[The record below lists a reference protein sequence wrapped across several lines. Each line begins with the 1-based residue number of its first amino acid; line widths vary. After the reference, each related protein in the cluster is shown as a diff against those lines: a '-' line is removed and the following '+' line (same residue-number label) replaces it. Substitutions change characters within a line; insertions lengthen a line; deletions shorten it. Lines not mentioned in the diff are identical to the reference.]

1 MITLSSVAAM
11 TDTPPRIVLDTN
23 VLYAGLYSASGK
35 SYQLLKAIA
44 DGRVRIALSTP
55 LLFEYEE
62 LLKRNQAVLNLNDAE
77 VEVVLDNLCALA
89 DFQSVYFLW
98 RPCLPDANDDMVLE
112 LAVAAQVPRIVSFNA
127 KDFRPASRF
136 GIEVVT
142 PKIMLEDLQ

>member
-1 MITLSSVAAM
+1 MP
-11 TDTPPRIVLDTN
+11 DTPPRIVLDTN

-35 SYQLLKAIA
+35 SHQLLRAIA

-62 LLKRNQAVLNLNDAE
+62 VLKRNQADLSLSDAQ

-89 DFQSVYFLW
+89 DFQAIYFLW
-98 RPCLPDANDDMVLE
+98 RPRLPDANDDMVLE

-127 KDFRPASRF
+127 RDFRPASQF

-142 PKIMLEDLQ
+142 PKIMLEELQ

>member
-1 MITLSSVAAM
+1 M
-11 TDTPPRIVLDTN
+11 TETPPRIVLDTN

-44 DGRVRIALSTP
+44 EGRVRIVLSTP

-62 LLKRNQAVLNLNDAE
+62 VLKRDQAVLNLNDAE

-89 DFQSVYFLW
+89 DSQAIYFLW
-98 RPCLPDANDDMVLE
+98 RPCLPDASDDMVLE
-112 LAVAAQVPRIVSFNA
+112 LTVAAQVPRIVSFNA

-136 GIEVVT
+136 GIEVVS

>member
-1 MITLSSVAAM
+1 M
-11 TDTPPRIVLDTN
+11 TETPPRIVLDTN

-35 SYQLLKAIA
+35 SHLLLKAIA
-44 DGRVRIALSTP
+44 EGKIRIALSTP
-55 LLFEYEE
+55 LLFEYEDV
-62 LLKRNQAVLNLNDAE
+62 LKRNQAVLSLSDAE
-77 VEVVLDNLCALA
+77 VDVVLDNLCALA
-89 DFQSVYFLW
+89 DFQAVYFLW

-142 PKIMLEDLQ
+142 PIIMLKELQ